1 MTRLA
6 VAKLAWVELKLFV
19 REPITVVFALA
30 LPVVLLYVLGSVFGN
45 EASIDVY
52 RGVGPMDYYI
62 PAYVA
67 LVVASFG
74 LISLPTHVAAY
85 RDRGVLRRFRASGV
99 SAWTVLGAEVFVT
112 IVLSAVGAVV
122 VVLAAAPLYDFAAP
136 RAPWLV
142 ALGFVTMA
150 AAFASLGVLLGAA
163 LPGARAAQAMGILLW
178 FVLLFLGGAGPPRE
192 VLGDTLQRI
201 QDATP
206 LWHAVR
212 VLQDGWLD
220 LDPGSSWLVTMGI
233 LLVSLALV
241 GALFRWE

>member
-122 VVLAAAPLYDFAAP
+122 VVLAAAPLYDLQL
-136 RAPWLV
+136 REHRGSWRS
-142 ALGFVTMA
+142 
-150 AAFASLGVLLGAA
+150 AS
-163 LPGARAAQAMGILLW
+163 
-178 FVLLFLGGAGPPRE
+178 
-192 VLGDTLQRI
+192 
-201 QDATP
+201 
-206 LWHAVR
+206 
-212 VLQDGWLD
+212 
-220 LDPGSSWLVTMGI
+220 
-233 LLVSLALV
+233 
-241 GALFRWE
+241 